1 MSKGRQLVTCIFC
14 GLTRPT
20 SIEDVIPKWV
30 RHALDPTT
38 GVTVRAEPGNVTARC
53 STWS

>member
-1 MSKGRQLVTCIFC
+1 MPKSQQLVTCIFC

-30 RHALDPTT
+30 RYALDPLPASSS
-38 GVTVRAEPGNVTARC
+38 GLSRAM
-53 STWS
+53 